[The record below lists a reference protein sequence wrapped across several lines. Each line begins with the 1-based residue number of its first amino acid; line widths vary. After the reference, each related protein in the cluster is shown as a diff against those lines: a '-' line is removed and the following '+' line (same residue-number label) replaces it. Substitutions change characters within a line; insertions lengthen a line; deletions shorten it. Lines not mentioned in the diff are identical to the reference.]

1 MKLFMVTG
9 EEYTLFQLGCHLSN
23 TAYLTDRTK
32 ATQDFIG
39 ELQTPPPFYCVSAKN
54 ILPACLIRVLGSQ
67 DKSLRH

>member
-32 ATQDFIG
+32 ASQDFIG
-39 ELQTPPPFYCVSAKN
+39 ELQTPPLYCVCAKN
-54 ILPACLIRVLGSQ
+54 ILPACLIRVLGSL
-67 DKSLRH
+67 DKSGQH